1 MDAVDGHRHPRH
13 SAERSFP
20 DLVKRDHCWQLGSP
34 LERPHAPRLPGRLW
48 RCGQDSRVQPDQL
61 VVQEEPPYWMVVQR
75 QADGSSLPRLA
86 VDEHSA
92 RRFRLSQQAL
102 AEQYRGQ

>member
-1 MDAVDGHRHPRH
+1 
-13 SAERSFP
+13 
-20 DLVKRDHCWQLGSP
+20 
-34 LERPHAPRLPGRLW
+34 
-48 RCGQDSRVQPDQL
+48 L